1 MERKIT
7 FAQIKQAAAEAYAEA
22 KNVKGVLTPA
32 ISRIWPI
39 STLSFSA

>member
-22 KNVKGVLTPA
+22 KNVKGGANASYIP
-32 ISRIWPI
+32 
-39 STLSFSA
+39 